1 MTLRSAIVPGL
12 GVCLSVTTVFA
23 QVRRDGRWE
32 VRMDMSMPGMPV
44 GMPSST
50 TIECITPKDAE
61 DPQNATPH
69 GRGGPTAADCKVS
82 DYKVEGNKV
91 SWSMKCTGRD
101 AMSGTGALVYA
112 GDTYTGVV
120 KMASGRETM
129 TLRYKGKRLGDCEQ

>member
-1 MTLRSAIVPGL
+1 MGMSQRFAMVLGL
-12 GVCLSVTTVFA
+12 GLCLSVAAFA

-32 VRMDMSMPGMPV
+32 VRMDLSMPGMPV
-44 GMPSST
+44 GMPGTT

-69 GRGGPTAADCKVS
+69 GRGGPSPRDCTIS
-82 DYKVEGNKV
+82 DYKVVGNKV

-101 AMSGTGALVYA
+101 AMSGTGELVYT

-120 KMASGRETM
+120 KMTGRETM
-129 TLRYKGKRLGDCEQ
+129 TLKYRGKRLGDCTQ

>member
-1 MTLRSAIVPGL
+1 MSLRLAVVLGL
-12 GVCLSVTTVFA
+12 GACLSVTIFA
-23 QVRRDGRWE
+23 QVRRDGRWQ

-44 GMPSST
+44 GPGVT

-61 DPQNATPH
+61 DPQKATPH
-69 GRGGPTAADCKVS
+69 GRNGPTPGDCTIS
-82 DYKVEGNKV
+82 DYKISGNKV

-101 AMSGTGALVYA
+101 AMSGTGELLYA

-129 TLRYKGKRLGDCEQ
+129 TLRYRGKRLGDCAE